1 MAYRIF
7 KAKCSKPIQNLR
19 VGHGGPPKADA
30 GGLQV
35 QDKPGL
41 QIQTIFL
48 KKSLKYTLLF
58 SKRHC
63 TNMFTNIICVVD
75 TLLFYRQGSR
85 SLRNSH
91 AQCHM
96 ARNCLVLVYIVP
108 DRTYPLDYNNLKC
121 VDIC

>member
-1 MAYRIF
+1 MVAHQRLMQEDF
-7 KAKCSKPIQNLR
+7 KFKTNL
-19 VGHGGPPKADA
+19 GYKFK
-30 GGLQV
+30 LS
-35 QDKPGL
+35 
-41 QIQTIFL
+41 F

-108 DRTYPLDYNNLKC
+108 DITYPLDYNNLKC
-121 VDIC
+121 VDICYV